1 MQRFQA
7 WNAPSL
13 GLTRGDWGVLWPVA
27 VVQSNYWTSFVN
39 TDRHAEC
46 CWIFKV
52 LNKLRWRSLIYQS
65 AQESCQTLDRFGS
78 LQKLLNN
85 IPSTWIY
92 PADPSGFLLSKEKF
106 ETIQNWHVNTPQYT
120 LHFHNSLML
129 GPAIKKY
136 IKIDHKLFPPNF
148 RRNLS
153 KNWDSFWDFNP
164 PLGGPRCKFTH
175 PSSKDAM
182 VVVNGAVGSLGPT
195 PGCWCD
201 GHWKLDGPLNKGK
214 IHETLEK
221 DRWFFLVGGEW
232 TKDSADHDF
241 QPDSA
246 IGVRNFCV

>member
-1 MQRFQA
+1 M
-7 WNAPSL
+7 
-13 GLTRGDWGVLWPVA
+13 
-27 VVQSNYWTSFVN
+27 
-39 TDRHAEC
+39 
-46 CWIFKV
+46 
-52 LNKLRWRSLIYQS
+52 
-65 AQESCQTLDRFGS
+65 
-78 LQKLLNN
+78 N
-85 IPSTWIY
+85 IPSGSQRL
-92 PADPSGFLLSKEKF
+92 PAVKGEVRNNPKLTCKYISIHLALSQLPDAG
-106 ETIQNWHVNTPQYT
+106 TCH
-120 LHFHNSLML
+120 
-129 GPAIKKY
+129 KKY

-201 GHWKLDGPLNKGK
+201 GHWKLDGPLGKGK

-221 DRWFFLVGGEW
+221 DRCFFLVGGGMLW
-232 TKDSADHDF
+232 DSADHDV

-246 IGVRNFCV
+246 MEVRNFCV